1 MMRATFA
8 LLLLFLANSLVV
20 IAQDSQGPPIITI
33 DQARQALR
41 DSSSNETLGG
51 ISLQSLDWSREVDLG
66 RGIRVIALSKNWSGA
81 LVLFSPNGRLES
93 SVTTNEITSLQC
105 FDLNQD
111 GVSELVT
118 EEVEGRGTGIL
129 VKAFKMYTRSAQ
141 GLEKVWERRSYSREA
156 PWDPNSSTRKVRET
170 LYFLRFDSAG
180 AGASARMTYLE
191 PSSQSGQYRRSVYTM
206 EGLTVRHI
214 SEADLYK

>member
-1 MMRATFA
+1 MRANFA
-8 LLLLFLANSLVV
+8 LLLLLFTNSLAV
-20 IAQDSQGPPIITI
+20 IGQDSQRPPILTI

-41 DSSSNETLGG
+41 ERSSDEMLGTV
-51 ISLQSLDWSREVDLG
+51 SLQGLDWSREVDLG
-66 RGIRVIALSKNWSGA
+66 QGIRVIALSKNLGGG
-81 LVLFSPNGRLES
+81 LVLFSPNGRVES

-105 FDLNQD
+105 FDLNDD

-129 VKAFKMYTRSAQ
+129 VKDFKIYSQ
-141 GLEKVWERRSYSREA
+141 SVHGLEKVWERRSYSREA
-156 PWDPNSSTRKVRET
+156 PWDPNSSTQKIRET

-180 AGASARMTYLE
+180 AGAPARMTYLE
-191 PSSQSGQYRRSVYTM
+191 PSGQSGQYRKSVYTM
-206 EGLTVRHI
+206 DGLTVRQI